1 MSTDAPA
8 PNPNYPPP
16 PQQPPFP
23 PQGAMQP
30 GPMQPGAMPPG
41 PPLPPPAP
49 QKKKSNIAVRI
60 LTSIAGLVVA
70 ALVIYGFNYFTS
82 DAAQTKAGD
91 CASVTGT
98 TTKPEYKTVAC
109 GSAEANYTVGKV
121 LGGTGESCGSENY
134 DQYTETARRGPD
146 SKLCLVPIMAEGNC
160 YQLEGSSMGYPK
172 VDCSSSGA
180 YKLVKK
186 VEGSA
191 DEAACTDAAPLTYPE
206 PKLTLCF
213 APGENA

>member
-23 PQGAMQP
+23 PQGA
-30 GPMQPGAMPPG
+30 PMPQGGMPPG
-41 PPLPPPAP
+41 PPLPPPVPA
-49 QKKKSNIAVRI
+49 QKKKPSVVVRI

-98 TTKPEYKTVAC
+98 QSKPDYKTVAC
-109 GSAEANYTVGKV
+109 GAAEANYTVGKV
-121 LGGTGESCGSENY
+121 LGGPGESCGSDNY
-134 DQYTETARRGPD
+134 DQYTETRRRGPD

-160 YQLEGSSMGYPK
+160 YQLDGNAMGYPK

-186 VEGSA
+186 VEGTE
-191 DEAACTDAAPLTYPE
+191 DEAACTDGAPLTYPE

-213 APGENA
+213 APTENA